1 MLSPLRQELSC
12 GVEGVLH
19 GGPTSVSPS
28 TALVALLHLHQLLF
42 ARLVTHLEVLQ
53 PTDKVRQEG

>member
-28 TALVALLHLHQLLF
+28 TASVALLHLHQLLF
-42 ARLVTHLEVLQ
+42 ARLVTKANSILITEPATYV
-53 PTDKVRQEG
+53 